1 MLSDLYTKTSGGI
14 TLAKDVLKT
23 DSTATEAEA
32 KSSYV
37 KYNGLDCRVLYNDDT
52 HGLQIITA
60 DSVEAITLGFEDG
73 MVTSS
78 DFTYNGTASVDSN
91 FKKAAASYN
100 NAVNNLNRKAKSY
113 MDNKGIARDARCL
126 GSIPTLTS
134 DSKFQGDT
142 TTEMWSGSYPYL
154 TIYSWNNKFQKGDT
168 NYIEDVSQ
176 LNNLGLNVNSNYYT
190 WLASREVYS
199 DQFNQTNFYV
209 LYLESKSGSIP
220 RYYNYLC
227 RVNSDGSCEGQAMRM
242 FV

>member
-60 DSVEAITLGFEDG
+60 DSVET
-73 MVTSS
+73 
-78 DFTYNGTASVDSN
+78 
-91 FKKAAASYN
+91 
-100 NAVNNLNRKAKSY
+100 Y

-168 NYIEDVSQ
+168 N
-176 LNNLGLNVNSNYYT
+176 
-190 WLASREVYS
+190 
-199 DQFNQTNFYV
+199 FYV

-220 RYYNYLC
+220 SYYDYLC
-227 RVNSDGSCEGQAMRM
+227 RVNSDGSCVGQARRM